1 MEHLWY
7 MWCLHCFGN
16 GCEMIWDARE
26 GGPKQHLTSAATL
39 ESETSPN
46 QTISTDVSENKR
58 RNFVEVFKDS
68 VCISYIS
75 FSFIGCSHG
84 STHQTNPLN
93 ITTLC
98 RDRFLCGA
106 ATGLP
111 LSAMAAMSDVPC
123 HFRLVQDARHQLC
136 QVWCL
141 PGTGLE
147 GLELRLAQCLCLEK
161 GGISRLVEG
170 MFFAGTLFD
179 GKRPYFFSRFSLNQP
194 IVWKKRVRQLDFPRL
209 TEHRQLLT
217 PHEVVDDMFELL
229 ETRRSSCRQ
238 GMYMRDPHTGMW
250 VKVCRAAVA
259 QAWGRDVSST
269 PTPHNLEGIFCW
281 TAWLH
286 QIFTSRF
293 WVKHPDPDIL
303 VVSIFSAK
311 NGSHLQQRIEFP
323 NHIIN
328 VI

>member
-111 LSAMAAMSDVPC
+111 LSAMAAMSDATSGWFKTHATSFAKYGVYPGQG
-123 HFRLVQDARHQLC
+123 LK
-136 QVWCL
+136 VWSWDL
-141 PGTGLE
+141 P
-147 GLELRLAQCLCLEK
+147 
-161 GGISRLVEG
+161 
-170 MFFAGTLFD
+170 
-179 GKRPYFFSRFSLNQP
+179 
-194 IVWKKRVRQLDFPRL
+194 
-209 TEHRQLLT
+209 
-217 PHEVVDDMFELL
+217 
-229 ETRRSSCRQ
+229 
-238 GMYMRDPHTGMW
+238 
-250 VKVCRAAVA
+250 
-259 QAWGRDVSST
+259 
-269 PTPHNLEGIFCW
+269 
-281 TAWLH
+281 
-286 QIFTSRF
+286 
-293 WVKHPDPDIL
+293 
-303 VVSIFSAK
+303 SACA
-311 NGSHLQQRIEFP
+311 
-323 NHIIN
+323 
-328 VI
+328 